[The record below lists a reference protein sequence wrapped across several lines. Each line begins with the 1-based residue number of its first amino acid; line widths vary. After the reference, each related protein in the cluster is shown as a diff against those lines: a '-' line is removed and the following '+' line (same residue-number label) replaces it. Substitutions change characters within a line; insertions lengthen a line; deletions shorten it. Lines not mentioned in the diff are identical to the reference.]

1 VSRELV
7 TESGLDPLAGIRG
20 RPVEILIREDVK
32 MSTAWIA
39 VETFGELGFEA
50 RLVTDSDFDTS
61 ADRIVFI
68 GGNALWHEPA
78 LDRIRAIRREER
90 PFVIVWHSEP
100 LPFPKSAGLRLA
112 PMTVREI
119 GKIVLRDRRVSDP
132 YSNARHMRKLAG
144 EDTVDLL
151 TVATRSYQAFLA
163 EHGIAS
169 EHIPVAYH
177 PVHGHLLNLERDID
191 VLFLGDLRVGRR
203 KRIIRRLQ
211 RQGLPVTA
219 LGDYSD
225 PRYWGDARTELLN
238 RSKVLLNIPRHP
250 GLLADMRLILGMST
264 GVLVVSEPV
273 YLPDPFVPGTHYVE
287 ASLDEMAE
295 TTMRWLED
303 DDARAQMTAR
313 AHAFVTEELTLKQS
327 FADLL
332 KLAAARAR

>member
-1 VSRELV
+1 MSRQAL
-7 TESGLDPLAGIRG
+7 TESGLDPLAVIRG
-20 RPVEILIREDVK
+20 RPIEVLIREDVK

-50 RLVTDSDFDTS
+50 RLVTDADFDSS

-78 LDRIRAIRREER
+78 LDRLRAIPREER

-132 YSNARHMRKLAG
+132 YSNARHMRRLAA
-144 EDTVDLL
+144 DNSVDLL

-163 EHGIAS
+163 EQGIAS

-177 PVHGHLLNLERDID
+177 PVHGHLLDLERDID

-211 RQGLPVTA
+211 REGLPVTA

-225 PRYWGDARTELLN
+225 PRYWGEARTELLN
-238 RSKVLLNIPRHP
+238 RSKILLNIPRHP

-273 YLPDPFVPGTHYVE
+273 FLPDPFVPGVHYVE
-287 ASLDEMAE
+287 AGLDEMAE
-295 TTMRWLED
+295 TTTRWLAD
-303 DDARAQMTAR
+303 DEERGRITAR
-313 AHAFVTEELTLKQS
+313 AHTFVTEELTLKRS

-332 KLAAARAR
+332 KLAAERAR

>member
-1 VSRELV
+1 MSRQLV
-7 TESGLDPLAGIRG
+7 TESGLDPLAALRG
-20 RPVEILIREDVK
+20 RPIEILIREDVK

-50 RLVTDSDFDTS
+50 RLVTDSDFDAS

-78 LDRIRAIRREER
+78 LDRIRAIPREQR

-132 YSNARHMRKLAG
+132 YSNARHMRKLAR

-163 EHGIAS
+163 EQGIAS

-177 PVHGHLLNLERDID
+177 PVHGHLLDLERDID

-211 RQGLPVTA
+211 REGLPVTA

-225 PRYWGDARTELLN
+225 PRFWGDARTELLN

-273 YLPDPFVPGTHYVE
+273 YLPDPFVPGQHYVE
-287 ASLDEMAE
+287 ASLDEMTE

-303 DDARAQMTAR
+303 DDSRARMTTR

-332 KLAAARAR
+332 KLAAERAR

>member
-1 VSRELV
+1 VSRPV
-7 TESGLDPLAGIRG
+7 STESGVDPLAAIRG
-20 RPVEILIREDVK
+20 RPIEILIREDVK

-50 RLVTDSDFDTS
+50 RLVTDSDFDAS

-78 LDRIRAIRREER
+78 LDRIRAIPREER

-119 GKIVLRDRRVSDP
+119 GKVVLRDRRVSDP
-132 YSNARHMRKLAG
+132 HSNARHMRKLAG

-151 TVATRSYQAFLA
+151 TVATRSYQTFLA
-163 EHGIAS
+163 EQGIAS

-177 PVHGHLLNLERDID
+177 PVHGHLLDLERDID

-211 RQGLPVTA
+211 RQGLPVVA

-238 RSKVLLNIPRHP
+238 RSKILLNIPRHP
-250 GLLADMRLILGMST
+250 GLLADMRLILGMAT

-273 YLPDPFVPGTHYVE
+273 YLPDPFVPGVHYVE
-287 ASLDEMAE
+287 ASLDDMTE
-295 TTMRWLED
+295 TAMRYLADEEER
-303 DDARAQMTAR
+303 ARITAR
-313 AHAFVTEELTLKQS
+313 AHTFVTEELTLKQS

-332 KLAAARAR
+332 QLAAARAR

>member
-1 VSRELV
+1 MSRQVL
-7 TESGLDPLAGIRG
+7 TESGLDPLAVIRG
-20 RPVEILIREDVK
+20 RPIEVLIREDVK

-50 RLVTDSDFDTS
+50 RLVTDADFHSS

-78 LDRIRAIRREER
+78 LDRLRAIPREER

-132 YSNARHMRKLAG
+132 YSNARHMRRLAA
-144 EDTVDLL
+144 DNSVDLL

-163 EHGIAS
+163 EQGIAS

-177 PVHGHLLNLERDID
+177 PVHGHLLDVERDID

-211 RQGLPVTA
+211 REGLPVTA

-225 PRYWGDARTELLN
+225 PRYWGEARTELLN
-238 RSKVLLNIPRHP
+238 RSKILLNIPRHP

-273 YLPDPFVPGTHYVE
+273 FLPDPFVPGVHYIE
-287 ASLDEMAE
+287 AGLDEMAE
-295 TTMRWLED
+295 TTTRWLADNEER
-303 DDARAQMTAR
+303 ARITAR
-313 AHAFVTEELTLKQS
+313 AHTFVTEELTLKRS

-332 KLAAARAR
+332 KLAAERAR